1 MNNLLA
7 KLQKVRMLAGI
18 VILNQWFVPVG
29 KT

>member
-7 KLQKVRMLAGI
+7 KLQKAHMLAGI